1 MSELNEVM
9 DWDAVIVDDG
19 NEYAPKIILEEGDY
33 KFTVSKLDRTMSK
46 GSEKLPPSRMA
57 KLTLSVESDQGTAT
71 IITNLILH
79 KSLEWKLS
87 QFFRSIGQKRH
98 GEKMKMNWGKVV
110 GSYGIAHITK
120 RTYTGQDGTE
130 HETNDVSYF
139 LDYDPK
145 AHSEDTFNTIPEN
158 APNEIPFI

>member
-1 MSELNEVM
+1 MNESNEVM
-9 DWDAVIVDDG
+9 DWDSEIENDG
-19 NEYAPKIILEEGDY
+19 KEQTPRIILEEGDY

-46 GSEKLPPSRMA
+46 GSDKLPPSRMA

-71 IITNLILH
+71 VFTNLILH

-87 QFFRSIGQKRH
+87 QFFRAIGQKRH

-120 RTYTGQDGTE
+120 RTYIGQDGTE
-130 HETNDVSYF
+130 HETNDVSQF
-139 LDYDPK
+139 LDYDPQK
-145 AHSEDTFNTIPEN
+145 HGEDTFMKIPEN
-158 APNEIPFI
+158 TTDEIPFK